1 MADYDL
7 LIKNGTIVDGL
18 RMPAFKGDIGVRKGK
33 IAAMGNVQGTATRV
47 IDATGLIVAPGF
59 MDIHTHYDAAL
70 SGWDPYAT
78 LSGWHGVTTVAI
90 GNCGFGFAPVRPA
103 DRERAMLRME
113 RTETIPLS
121 MMQASMRWDWVTFPE
136 FLDSLDRHGLGVNA
150 ASLVPYSPL
159 RAWVMGNEPARDPN
173 YQATSDQIAQ
183 MKHILREALNAGG
196 FGFSGTFSMANRDYD
211 GGYLPTQVAS
221 REEFL
226 EMATVLR
233 DYNRGSIEWTMG
245 RALQGLKLDFLLELA
260 KTSGRPVNWNAIA
273 YDPTNPTQWR
283 RQLD

>member
-18 RMPAFKGDIGVRKGK
+18 RMPACRGDMGVRSGK
-33 IAAMGNVQGTATRV
+33 IVAMGNVQGSATRV

-70 SGWDPYAT
+70 SGWDPHAT
-78 LSGWHGVTTVAI
+78 LSGWHGGRPSLSGIAALV
-90 GNCGFGFAPVRPA
+90 CPVRPA

-121 MMQASMRWDWVTFPE
+121 IMQSSMRWDWVTFPE

-159 RAWVMGNEPARDPN
+159 RAWVMGNEAARDPN
-173 YQATSDQIAQ
+173 YKATPGHIAQ

-233 DYNRGSIEWTMG
+233 DYNRGRSSGPWAG
-245 RALQGLKLDFLLELA
+245 RSKA
-260 KTSGRPVNWNAIA
+260 
-273 YDPTNPTQWR
+273 
-283 RQLD
+283 